1 MGKLY
6 YTYEVDG
13 QKLKTLETLT
23 TEKVLRE
30 HFGDKI
36 TNINLLYLLEQGEDV
51 EKLCRY
57 KVIWGYDKSKITR
70 ITELQLEQA
79 VYAWA
84 SGVKTSIGDT
94 LINGSQIIAIQ
105 EDFNAEMGWHPTY
118 DLKDADWAEIRELRL
133 DEKYKGKLSEA
144 KEKVKYMIDNNK
156 IELIGKNIPIKD
168 LYAGN
173 YKLIN

>member
-13 QKLKTLETLT
+13 EKLKTPETLT
-23 TEKVLRE
+23 TEKQLRD
-30 HFGDKI
+30 HFGDRI
-36 TNINLLYLLEQGEDV
+36 TNLNLTYLLETEDEI

-70 ITELQLEQA
+70 ITELDLEIA
-79 VYAWA
+79 VYAWG
-84 SGVKTSIGDT
+84 SGVKVNIGED
-94 LINGSQIIAIQ
+94 LITGSQIIAIQ
-105 EDFNAEMGWHPTY
+105 EDFSTEMGWHPTY
-118 DLKDADWAEIRELRL
+118 DLKDADWAEIRELKL
-133 DEKYKGKLSEA
+133 DEKYLGKLKEA